1 MQEIHTYIH
10 KEKGKTI
17 MKIKKIAAMLL
28 AGIMSVGLCSCASS
42 DNSSAASDN
51 SSAADSAASGADSSA
66 ADSAAS
72 DADSSAA
79 DSTAS
84 EGGDW
89 AYIADKGTFVVG
101 ITLFEPMNY
110 YDENGELTG
119 FETEFTK
126 AVCEK
131 MGVEPVFQE
140 IEWEQ
145 KELELNSKNI
155 DAIWNGLTVTE
166 DRKENMA
173 FSKSYVRNKQVV
185 VINSK
190 NADKYTDIASMAGAS
205 CAAESGSAGES
216 AIQADSVLSQN
227 EYIPTSAQKD
237 VLLELKSGT
246 IEVGVIDYVMAI
258 ASVGEGTDYSD
269 LMIVDGIELAPEEY
283 AVGLRKGDTETVEK
297 VNSAIDELV
306 ADGTLKALAEK
317 YGLGGVYAFDN

>member
-1 MQEIHTYIH
+1 
-10 KEKGKTI
+10 
-17 MKIKKIAAMLL
+17 MKIKRIAAMLL
-28 AGIMSVGLCSCASS
+28 AGIMSVGLCSCASNNSGS
-42 DNSSAASDN
+42 DNSGAAEAKTAEASAD
-51 SSAADSAASGADSSA
+51 
-66 ADSAAS
+66 
-72 DADSSAA
+72 
-79 DSTAS
+79 
-84 EGGDW
+84 GDW
-89 AYIADKGTFVVG
+89 AYIADKGTFVAG

-126 AVCEK
+126 AVCAK
-131 MGVEPVFQE
+131 LGVEPVFQE

-166 DRKENMA
+166 DRRENMA

-185 VINSK
+185 IINSK

-216 AIQADSVLSQN
+216 TIKGDSVLSQN
-227 EYIPTSAQKD
+227 DYVPVSAQKD

-246 IEVGVIDYVMAI
+246 IEIGVIDYVMAI

-269 LMIVDGIELAPEEY
+269 LMIVDCIENSPVEEY
-283 AVGLRKGDTETVEK
+283 AIGLRKGDTETVEK
-297 VNSAIDELV
+297 INGAIDELV
-306 ADGTLKALAEK
+306 ADGTLKALADK

>member
-1 MQEIHTYIH
+1 
-10 KEKGKTI
+10 

-72 DADSSAA
+72 DAESSAA

-131 MGVEPVFQE
+131 LGVEPVFQE

-216 AIQADSVLSQN
+216 AIQSDSVLSQN